1 MADIEAKQ
9 STEEGHV
16 TDSQHSDDTSTSKLK
31 RGCRLAVIGVI
42 ALLCAALITIWV
54 GLPLLVKSRKAKM
67 DEVTENLFGIRTAQF
82 DHQARAGSFV
92 AAGPHPRSIDDLSA
106 VPAEWTP
113 GSAFDT
119 LGWSPDGPVQA
130 TYQVE
135 VLRDSTDFIVHGWI
149 DADGDGV
156 PAHFTIT
163 KSSQPV
169 RVTPKSVR

>member
-1 MADIEAKQ
+1 MVDIEAKQ

-16 TDSQHSDDTSTSKLK
+16 TDSAAGDSQSATSLQL
-31 RGCRLAVIGVI
+31 GCACVVGVLI
-42 ALLCAALITIWV
+42 ALLCATLITIWV
-54 GLPLLVKSRKAKM
+54 GLPFVVKSRKAKM
-67 DEVTENLFGIRTAQF
+67 DEVTECLYGIKTAQF
-82 DHQARAGSFV
+82 AHQAMAGSFV

-106 VPAEWTP
+106 VPSEWTL

-119 LGWSPDGPVQA
+119 LGWAPSGLVQA

-135 VLRDSTDFIVHGWI
+135 VLPDSHDFIAHAWI

>member
-1 MADIEAKQ
+1 VADIEAKQ
-9 STEEGHV
+9 STEGHV
-16 TDSQHSDDTSTSKLK
+16 TDSPCSDDKNTPKAR

-54 GLPLLVKSRKAKM
+54 GLPLLVKSRKVQM

-82 DHQARAGSFV
+82 EHQARAGSFV
-92 AAGPHPRSIDDLSA
+92 AAGPHPRSIDDLSTA
-106 VPAEWTP
+106 HAEWTP
-113 GSAFDT
+113 GSTFDP
-119 LGWSPDGPVQA
+119 LGWAPSGLVQA

-135 VLRDSTDFIVHGWI
+135 VLPDSLDFIAHAWV